1 MKIGMVIKEL
11 RQKKGITQE
20 EFAEALSVSVQS
32 VSRWENGA
40 NYPDLFMIPVIATY
54 FNVSADYLLGI
65 ERKISMAKLLKTT
78 ETFEV
83 STREEADEM
92 ILKFKAEPFPAL
104 KDYRITKEEGKFVLE
119 VTKEFNAEL
128 ATMKFD

>member
-1 MKIGMVIKEL
+1 
-11 RQKKGITQE
+11 
-20 EFAEALSVSVQS
+20 
-32 VSRWENGA
+32 
-40 NYPDLFMIPVIATY
+40 
-54 FNVSADYLLGI
+54 
-65 ERKISMAKLLKTT
+65 MAKLLKTT

-128 ATMKFD
+128 ATMKFA

>member
-20 EFAEALSVSVQS
+20 EFAEVLSVSVQS

>member
-20 EFAEALSVSVQS
+20 EFAEVLSVSVQS

-128 ATMKFD
+128 ATMKFA